1 MLEAARR
8 LVRDVVEPG
17 MELDLGTAT
26 RGPQPTSVSVTP
38 VPKRILTQSLKE
50 ARRHGV
56 TAHSLFLVALTR
68 ARRELLNGRGHLPF
82 RVNDFATLR
91 PFADRDVEKVFDVLV
106 VPNQLTIDP
115 TWDDDLALRVLSDAL
130 RNKRLGR
137 SCLRLYRLGLYG
149 SSGINAGE
157 THRRACL

>member
-17 MELDLGTAT
+17 MGPDLRYCNQNSTHFGF
-26 RGPQPTSVSVTP
+26 VTP

-82 RVNDFATLR
+82 RVNDLLQPLDPLR
-91 PFADRDVEKVFDVLV
+91 TEMWKRS
-106 VPNQLTIDP
+106 LT
-115 TWDDDLALRVLSDAL
+115 
-130 RNKRLGR
+130 
-137 SCLRLYRLGLYG
+137 Y
-149 SSGINAGE
+149 
-157 THRRACL
+157 